1 MVSQKITET
10 ISTFLYAVFSVK
22 DTGSSGRAG
31 IFGGVADGRSRGAVP
46 RRGRLGR
53 TAKMAGLGARS
64 GGRWAMARARQV
76 FADAER
82 TETLDTEREL
92 RNAADVVEVLGNMKG
107 ALMKIGQMASYL
119 DVGLPESTRSSLA
132 QLQANAPPMSP
143 ALAESV
149 LAAELGAPP
158 DELFEQWD
166 PVPIAAASIGQVHRA
181 ITPDGRACAVKIQY
195 PGVAEAI
202 AADLGSA
209 RMVFRA
215 LSVLFPGLDP
225 APIVEELRQ
234 RLTEELDYEHE
245 ASNQRL
251 FADHYRGHPYIA
263 IPEVYDDLSS
273 ARVLTTELATGA
285 TFEEALDWSQEERNR
300 VAETVYR
307 FSIGSIYRLWAFNG
321 DPHPG
326 NYLFHPDGS
335 VTFLDFGLVKRFSE
349 QETAQFERMLT
360 AMVIDRNI
368 PRFRAELVTA
378 GLLPAD
384 APFSDDEVE
393 AFFTHFYEFV
403 LTDETR
409 TFHPGVCRRGSQ
421 GHIRCLWRAR
431 RAEEGAQRAA
441 LAGGAPA
448 DKPRLDIAVRP
459 TRCHRQLAEHRRGAV
474 AVYRPAPI
482 NPDGRRCAS
491 LASFAPAVAG
501 RYLDGTL
508 AYASRP

>member
-82 TETLDTEREL
+82 AVVLDTEREL

-143 ALAESV
+143 ILAESV

-202 AADLGSA
+202 AADLSSA

-285 TFEEALDWSQEERNR
+285 TFEEALEWSQEERNR

-368 PRFRAELVTA
+368 PRFRVELVTA

-384 APFSDDEVE
+384 APFSDAEVE

-409 TFHPGVCRRGSQ
+409 TFTQEYAAAGVRAIFDASGEHAELKKVLNVPPSLVVLQRINLGLISLFAQ
-421 GHIRCLWRAR
+421 LGATANWRSI
-431 RAEEGAQRAA
+431 AEELWPFTDRSPSTPMGEDAQAW
-441 LAGGAPA
+441 
-448 DKPRLDIAVRP
+448 
-459 TRCHRQLAEHRRGAV
+459 RR
-474 AVYRPAPI
+474 
-482 NPDGRRCAS
+482 S
-491 LASFAPAVAG
+491 LHQ
-501 RYLDGTL
+501 
-508 AYASRP
+508 

>member
-1 MVSQKITET
+1 M
-10 ISTFLYAVFSVK
+10 
-22 DTGSSGRAG
+22 
-31 IFGGVADGRSRGAVP
+31 
-46 RRGRLGR
+46 
-53 TAKMAGLGARS
+53 AK
-64 GGRWAMARARQV
+64 ARQV

-82 TETLDTEREL
+82 ARAIDADREL
-92 RNAADVVEVLGNMKG
+92 RTAADVVEVLGNMKG

-119 DVGLPESTRSSLA
+119 DVGLPEATRTSLA

-149 LAAELGAPP
+149 VTAELGSPP
-158 DELFEQWD
+158 SKLFEAWD
-166 PVPIAAASIGQVHRA
+166 PVPIAAASIGQVHRG
-181 ITPDGRACAVKIQY
+181 ITRDGRACAVKVQY

-225 APIVEELRQ
+225 APITEELRQ

-263 IPEVYDDLSS
+263 VPEVFDHLSS

-285 TFEEALDWSQEERNR
+285 TFEEVLGWPQDQRNR

-326 NYLFHPDGS
+326 NYLFAPDGS

-349 QETAQFERMLT
+349 EETAQFERMLT

-368 PRFRAELVTA
+368 PRFRAELVSA

-384 APFSDDEVE
+384 APFTDSEVE

-409 TFHPGVCRRGSQ
+409 TFTQEYASAGVRAIFDASGEHAELKKVLNVPPSLVVLQRINLGLISLFAQ
-421 GHIRCLWRAR
+421 LGATSNWRSI
-431 RAEEGAQRAA
+431 AEELWPFTDRAPSTPMGQDAQAW
-441 LAGGAPA
+441 
-448 DKPRLDIAVRP
+448 RL
-459 TRCHRQLAEHRRGAV
+459 
-474 AVYRPAPI
+474 
-482 NPDGRRCAS
+482 S
-491 LASFAPAVAG
+491 LQ
-501 RYLDGTL
+501 
-508 AYASRP
+508 